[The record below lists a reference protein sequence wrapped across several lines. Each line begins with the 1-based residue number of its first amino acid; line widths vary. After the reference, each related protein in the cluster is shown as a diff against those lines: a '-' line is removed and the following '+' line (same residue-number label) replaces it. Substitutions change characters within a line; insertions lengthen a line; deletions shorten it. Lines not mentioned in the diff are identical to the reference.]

1 MYQKAALNL
10 TTYCTRPSFKYY
22 FNIVFQV
29 PQSVYVAETEVY
41 GSQEY
46 NIPNILGM
54 EEFSHLE
61 PVVPTTVCETNND
74 QRVYE
79 SESPKTFL
87 ELDNIN
93 GHGISFY
100 DESAIKA
107 EKDTDN
113 ISYNCSMHNMDSYSM
128 YPAQSQMLLKQEAM
142 EPVEDLVIRQVKED
156 IENTCNILRISP
168 GNCNLEN

>member
-1 MYQKAALNL
+1 MYHNKI
-10 TTYCTRPSFKYY
+10 C
-22 FNIVFQV
+22 VFQV
-29 PQSVYVAETEVY
+29 PQSVYVAENEVY
-41 GSQEY
+41 GTHEY

-61 PVVPTTVCETNND
+61 PVVPTTVNETNND

-87 ELDNIN
+87 ELDNMN

-100 DESAIKA
+100 DESAMHIKA
-107 EKDTDN
+107 EKDTE
-113 ISYNCSMHNMDSYSM
+113 SVTYNCPIQSFDTYTM
-128 YPAQSQMLLKQEAM
+128 YPVQGHIGIKQETTF

-156 IENTCNILRISP
+156 IDNTCNILRISP
-168 GNCNLEN
+168 GNYLF